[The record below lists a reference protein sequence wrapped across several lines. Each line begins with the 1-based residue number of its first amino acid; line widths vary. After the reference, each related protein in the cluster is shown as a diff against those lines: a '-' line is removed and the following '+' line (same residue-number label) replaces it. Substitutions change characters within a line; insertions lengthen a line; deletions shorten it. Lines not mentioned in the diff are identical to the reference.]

1 MPPVVRRNLKAIY
14 ISAALLLAGCIV
26 TAAALA
32 TVKLHNQTK
41 LIKQLYKYRFVSESQ
56 RQETGYDLHALPNP
70 FHAQKDEI
78 RNIKKASASIDAMWK
93 QLTPVAQ
100 QYSYFGN
107 SRDLPVGAM
116 LVVAAFYD
124 YGNKAPN
131 DAKPGC
137 VSINENTDFKSL
149 EEPTFLDHS
158 QSEIGCCTDFALMLA
173 SFLTHLGIDVEVLNN
188 GNHQALM
195 ISTDGKNGFLDSN
208 SLTFIPEYF
217 AETPEH
223 ESRDIYYFTPYDG
236 SRVDI
241 FQQFL
246 MRSVMFG
253 EPQFQSVAWKHMK
266 PAEHFAKMRANYLI
280 RDGAPAYSQALR

>member
-1 MPPVVRRNLKAIY
+1 MLV
-14 ISAALLLAGCIV
+14 GCIA

-32 TVKLHNQTK
+32 AVKFHNQTV

-56 RQETGYDLHALPNP
+56 RQETGYALHGIPNP
-70 FHAQKDEI
+70 FHAQKDKI
-78 RNIKKASASIDAMWK
+78 RQIKKASASINAMWD
-93 QLTPVAQ
+93 QLTPIAQ
-100 QYSYFGN
+100 QFSYFGN
-107 SRDLPVGAM
+107 NRDLPVGAM
-116 LVVAAFYD
+116 LVVAAVYD

-149 EEPTFLDHS
+149 EELTFSDHS

-173 SFLTHLGIDVEVLNN
+173 SFLTHLSVDAEVLNN

-195 ISTDGKNGFLDSN
+195 IKTDGKNGFLDSN

-217 AETPEH
+217 AETPENGT
-223 ESRDIYYFTPYDG
+223 RDIYYFTPYDG

-253 EPQFQSVAWKHMK
+253 EPNFKPVAWNYMK

-280 RDGAPAYSQALR
+280 HDGATGYSEPLR